1 MGGGGCC
8 LRRLCQCVCRE
19 TWRMVG
25 EGQRGGAWYETLC
38 VSFLAVCGGKW
49 EWRVVGDVWG
59 MQSVCEGKK
68 KIRLLVMEDVVCRIE
83 ILCERVGRN
92 IIML

>member
-8 LRRLCQCVCRE
+8 LRLLCQCVCRE

-38 VSFLAVCGGKW
+38 VSFLAVCGGSGNGGW
-49 EWRVVGDVWG
+49 LETYGDA
-59 MQSVCEGKK
+59 K
-68 KIRLLVMEDVVCRIE
+68 RLRRKEDATFGDGRCCVCRIE